1 MLIELYSRSHCSL
14 CEDALA
20 VLRDLGGRY
29 EFDLVERDIRGDPS
43 LWERFR
49 YDVPVVLIDGE
60 VAFRLRVDPVEL
72 ERRLTSAGRT
82 PS

>member
-1 MLIELYSRSHCSL
+1 MVIELYSKPNCSL
-14 CEDALA
+14 CEDARAALLG
-20 VLRDLGGRY
+20 LRARHAF
-29 EFDLVERDIRGDPS
+29 ELVERDVRSDPS

-60 VAFRLRVDPVEL
+60 VAYRHRVDPEEM
-72 ERRLTSAGRT
+72 ERRLTSAGRR